1 MKSIKINSNGSEV
14 LLLQQLLN
22 KKGYKVAED
31 GDFGAK
37 TQKAVMSFQKD
48 FGLVADGVV
57 GDKTW
62 SVILGKETPYFY
74 LSEEDF
80 QECADLLNVDVAAIK
95 AVQEVETGSNGGF
108 FQEGKPSILFEGHIF
123 WNQLIKVGKN
133 PQDYLV
139 GNDDILYK
147 SWTKTHY
154 KGGLAEYDR
163 LNKAM
168 QIDREAALSSASWGM
183 FQIMGFN
190 YSDCNCSNIN
200 IFVDRMKQSA
210 KSQLKL
216 FTYFMLNHGYDKY
229 LRNKNWD
236 GFAKRYNGPG
246 YALNQYDVKLAN
258 AYLKYSK

>member
-80 QECADLLNVDVAAIK
+80 QECADLLNVDVAAVKICSQVAVSGSTLPPHATQKINAITKK
-95 AVQEVETGSNGGF
+95 AT
-108 FQEGKPSILFEGHIF
+108 IIF
-123 WNQLIKVGKN
+123 
-133 PQDYLV
+133 LV
-139 GNDDILYK
+139 I
-147 SWTKTHY
+147 
-154 KGGLAEYDR
+154 R
-163 LNKAM
+163 
-168 QIDREAALSSASWGM
+168 SAS
-183 FQIMGFN
+183 
-190 YSDCNCSNIN
+190 
-200 IFVDRMKQSA
+200 
-210 KSQLKL
+210 
-216 FTYFMLNHGYDKY
+216 LNTKC
-229 LRNKNWD
+229 
-236 GFAKRYNGPG
+236 F
-246 YALNQYDVKLAN
+246 
-258 AYLKYSK
+258 